1 MYMHP
6 GAYHVFS
13 IETVDYWFRVSG
25 GGAYKFNK
33 TEGFFFFSGMFSR
46 KANDTTREKRVAGV
60 FSIKTN
66 LLSSVHRSVI
76 SLLERN

>member
-1 MYMHP
+1 MKGFYTRNVYMHP

-33 TEGFFFFSGMFSR
+33 TEGFFFFFG
-46 KANDTTREKRVAGV
+46 DV
-60 FSIKTN
+60 FT
-66 LLSSVHRSVI
+66 
-76 SLLERN
+76 EGE

>member
-1 MYMHP
+1 MKGFYTRNVYMHP

-33 TEGFFFFSGMFSR
+33 TEGFFFFRGCFHGRRM
-46 KANDTTREKRVAGV
+46 TQRVKNALPV
-60 FSIKTN
+60 FFRLKQICFRAFIE
-66 LLSSVHRSVI
+66 V
-76 SLLERN
+76 